1 MLPRIFD
8 PRLLTMAVALL
19 IGAATLQAE
28 PGAPTP
34 NSPHP
39 TKKSA
44 ADRPSTKT
52 KNARKTKNVPAKLA
66 RVTHHSRNYR
76 GWSKFCWFPRY
87 QCYGYYSASQRM
99 WFYYYE
105 PFARFLPTRYL
116 STYPPTTVGNGPVTT
131 AGAAAPGATAPAG
144 AASAALP
151 AGATA
156 IPASAPA
163 PAPADAPTD
172 APADE

>member
-1 MLPRIFD
+1 MFPRIFD
-8 PRLLTMAVALL
+8 PRLLTMAAVLL

-34 NSPHP
+34 NSPPP

-52 KNARKTKNVPAKLA
+52 KNARKTKNIRPISLGSPTIPAIIA
-66 RVTHHSRNYR
+66 AGASPAGSRA
-76 GWSKFCWFPRY
+76 Y
-87 QCYGYYSASQRM
+87 QCYGYYNASQRM

-116 STYPPTTVGNGPVTT
+116 ATYPPTTAGLGPVTT
-131 AGAAAPGATAPAG
+131 TTAAAPGGTASG
-144 AASAALP
+144 TLP

-163 PAPADAPTD
+163 PADASTD